1 MAIELEKVSK
11 AYYPSSSPLSR
22 VMDAIMGR
30 TADMSLVLKPFS
42 LNIQHGEIVGLIG
55 VNGAGKSTLL
65 KLIAQTTLP
74 TTGVVSVKGS
84 VCALLELGA
93 GFHPDMTGRENI
105 FLGGAVA
112 GMSTAEIQD
121 RFDEIVQF
129 AGLDAVI
136 DRPVKTYSSGMMM
149 RLAFSLATSVDPDI
163 LILDETLSVGDGHF
177 AKKSFD
183 RIMGFKEAGKTILFC
198 SHSMYQVQAICSRV
212 IWMDEGVVRMDGSP
226 PEVIAAYTDFMTLLG
241 AAERPLEGAQ
251 NDIPSGSHEPG
262 TPRILKVEASS
273 DGVIGHQLP
282 VRSGTS
288 DVTIRLAFEAH
299 SSEAAPLP
307 VVGVVLVGANGQAV
321 TSASTRHDGYDFSL
335 NANGRYHT
343 MITFPHLD
351 LLAGSYWVHVYLL
364 CDQGLH
370 IYDKA
375 RMVAELVVTQ
385 DSLEQ
390 GIVRLPHEWA
400 PVSPDIFNLAG

>member
-11 AYYPSSSPLSR
+11 GYYPSSSPLSR

-226 PEVIAAYTDFMTLLG
+226 L
-241 AAERPLEGAQ
+241 R
-251 NDIPSGSHEPG
+251 
-262 TPRILKVEASS
+262 
-273 DGVIGHQLP
+273 
-282 VRSGTS
+282 
-288 DVTIRLAFEAH
+288 
-299 SSEAAPLP
+299 
-307 VVGVVLVGANGQAV
+307 
-321 TSASTRHDGYDFSL
+321 
-335 NANGRYHT
+335 
-343 MITFPHLD
+343 
-351 LLAGSYWVHVYLL
+351 
-364 CDQGLH
+364 
-370 IYDKA
+370 
-375 RMVAELVVTQ
+375 
-385 DSLEQ
+385 
-390 GIVRLPHEWA
+390 
-400 PVSPDIFNLAG
+400 